1 MKRIPHLLVVVVVLC
16 TSWPVQ
22 LSSAPIHTYTA
33 VGDSIAFGLYAP
45 LGQAYVP
52 LYAGYV
58 QTDLSLPITLNPLG
72 IPGWTSGD
80 LLTAVSSN
88 FVFRLSI
95 YFSDVVTWNIGGN
108 DLRIARS
115 LYKGRTCG
123 GSDNQDC
130 LRAAVKTFKTNWDG
144 IIGQIFALRRFRPTL
159 IRTMD
164 IYNPYVDEDQA
175 ADTWQ
180 NDGGNDFQILNGYL
194 NEVNSYI
201 ALTSTAKHI
210 AYAPVHLWFNG
221 PAGTIDPATIGL
233 LAFDGFHP
241 SAAGQAL
248 IALLL
253 RQQGYVPVIP

>member
-1 MKRIPHLLVVVVVLC
+1 MKHIARLLVAIL
-16 TSWPVQ
+16 SAAWPVQ

-33 VGDSIAFGLYAP
+33 LGDSIAFGLYAP
-45 LGQAYVP
+45 IGQAYVP

-58 QTDLSLPITLNPLG
+58 QNDLSQSIMLSSLG

-80 LLTAVSSN
+80 LLNAVKSN

-95 YFSDVVTWNIGGN
+95 YYSDVVTWNIGGN
-108 DLRIARS
+108 DLGIARS
-115 LYKGRTCG
+115 QYKGLTCG

-144 IIGQIFALRRFRPTL
+144 IITEIFGLRRSRSTL
-159 IRTMD
+159 IGTMD

-175 ADTWQ
+175 ADTWP
-180 NDGGNDFQILNGYL
+180 NDGGNDFQVLNGYL
-194 NEVNSYI
+194 NEVNHHI
-201 ALTSTAKHI
+201 ALTSTAKNI

-221 PAGTIDPATIGL
+221 PAGTIDPARTGM

-241 SAAGQAL
+241 SAAGHAL
-248 IALLL
+248 IAWLL
-253 RQQGYVPVIP
+253 RQQGYVPVVP